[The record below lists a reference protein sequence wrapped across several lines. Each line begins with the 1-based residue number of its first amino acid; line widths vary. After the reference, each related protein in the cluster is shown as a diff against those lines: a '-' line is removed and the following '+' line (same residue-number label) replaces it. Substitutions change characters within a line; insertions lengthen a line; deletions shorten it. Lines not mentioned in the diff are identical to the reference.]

1 MAHFAQIE
9 DGIVTQVIVVA
20 NSDTSDKNGNEVE
33 SIGQAFCADLLG
45 GSWLQTSYNGNIRK
59 HYAGI
64 GYSYRSDIDAFI
76 APQPY
81 SSWGLDENA
90 NWQAPTPMPDDDNFY
105 NWDEASQKWIQQ
117 EILRW
122 A

>member
-1 MAHFAQIE
+1 MAHFAEIE
-9 DGIVTQVIVVA
+9 DSIVTQVIVVA
-20 NSDTSDKNGNEVE
+20 DADTADEYGNEVE

-64 GYSYRSDIDAFI
+64 GYSYRSDIDAFV

-81 SSWGLDENA
+81 SSWGLDEDTCL
-90 NWQAPTPMPDDDNFY
+90 WDAPTPMPDDDQMYTWNEDTQA
-105 NWDEASQKWIQQ
+105 WDVNAS
-117 EILRW
+117 
-122 A
+122 